1 MKVTVIKKSDSK
13 VNTSRSVCPWVMDAP
28 PVENEK

>member
-13 VNTSRSVCPWVMDAP
+13 ATAKIVCPWVMDCP
-28 PVENEK
+28 PADNEK